1 MIDRQVIDE
10 ILARTDM
17 ESLVGTYVSLKR
29 SGSNLTGLCP
39 FHSEKSPSFTV
50 FKKDGSFYCFGCGV
64 GGNAI
69 TFVRKI
75 ENLDFTEAVSLLAR
89 RAGITVHIDD
99 KPSAPRVDRKRYYEM
114 NRKAARFFH
123 KALYADTPDA
133 KAALSY
139 FTEKRGL
146 SSATVKHFGLGYAPN
161 DYSFVDYMRRE
172 GYSEEEL
179 CKAFLCGKS
188 EKGYLYPSFR
198 NRVMFPIIDVSENVI
213 AFGGRVME
221 KIEPKYKNSS
231 DTPVFKKGSHLFA
244 LNFAHKA
251 AAEEMI
257 LCEGY
262 MDVIALHEAG
272 YTNTVATLG
281 TAIKSEQARLLSRY
295 TKRVIL
301 SYDSDEAGQ
310 KAAEKALKLLEEVGL
325 EVKILKIPDAKDPDE
340 YIRKFGAH
348 AFKKVIEASSS
359 KLDFNFDRVLRKYNV
374 SIPQDAISA
383 MDELCTVISE
393 VYSSVEREIYISEA
407 AKRLNVDP
415 RNVKSDVERKLRFRR
430 AESKQKEGQLARQ
443 TLSGYGDSVNADF
456 VRMPKIAKAEE
467 TVLGLL
473 QLYPEH
479 RAFALGETPLLTE
492 DDFKTELGKRVF
504 LFIRQSEDNGGFF
517 SELLDSEF
525 SPDEVG
531 RITKMRVSRMQLSEN
546 GKAVFCDAV
555 KMLKDAVD
563 AEKAKEEPISV
574 NDLERILQ
582 KKRADNAQ

>member
-1 MIDRQVIDE
+1 
-10 ILARTDM
+10 M

-29 SGSNLTGLCP
+29 AGSNATGLCP
-39 FHSEKSPSFTV
+39 FHSEKTPSFTV
-50 FKKDGSFYCFGCGV
+50 FRKDGSFYCFGCGV

-75 ENLDFTEAVSLLAR
+75 ENLEFTEAVSLLAR
-89 RAGITVHIDD
+89 RVGITLHIDD
-99 KPSAPRVDRKRYYEM
+99 TPSAPRVDRKRFYEM

-123 KALYADTPDA
+123 KALYAETPDA
-133 KAALSY
+133 REALAY

-172 GYSEEEL
+172 GYGEEEL
-179 CKAFLCGKS
+179 CQAFLCGKS

-231 DTPVFKKGSHLFA
+231 DTPVFKKGSNLFA
-244 LNFAHKA
+244 LNFAHKSG
-251 AAEEMI
+251 AEEMI

-262 MDVIALHEAG
+262 MDVIALHAAG
-272 YTNTVATLG
+272 YTNAVATLG
-281 TAIKSEQARLLSRY
+281 TAIKAEQARLLSRY

-310 KAAEKALKLLEEVGL
+310 KAADKALRLLEEVGL
-325 EVKILKIPDAKDPDE
+325 EVKVLKIPDAKDPDE
-340 YIRKFGAH
+340 YIGKFGAH
-348 AFKKVIEASSS
+348 AFKKVLEASAS
-359 KLDFNFDRVLRKYNV
+359 KLEFNFDRVLRKYNV
-374 SIPQDAISA
+374 SIPQEAISA
-383 MDELCTVISE
+383 MDELCTVISD
-393 VYSSVEREIYISEA
+393 VYSSVEREIYINEA
-407 AKRLNVDP
+407 AKRLKVDP
-415 RNVKSDVERKLRFRR
+415 RNVKNDVERKLRFRR
-430 AESKQKEGQLARQ
+430 AESKTKEGQLARQ
-443 TLSGYGDSVNADF
+443 SLSGYGDSVNADF

-479 RAFALGETPLLTE
+479 RALAFSDKPLLSE
-492 DDFKTELGKRVF
+492 DDFKTELGRRIF
-504 LFIRQSEDNGGFF
+504 FFIRQGEEGEGFF
-517 SELLDSEF
+517 PELLDSEF
-525 SPDEVG
+525 TPDEVG

-546 GKAVFCDAV
+546 GKDVFLDAV
-555 KMLKDAVD
+555 RWLKEAVS
-563 AEKAKEEPISV
+563 AEKNKDEPLSLT
-574 NDLERILQ
+574 DLESLLK
-582 KKRADNAQ
+582 KKREGGAS